1 MAVSARE
8 QRDPPKRPGLRRW
21 WRTLGARLDGLL
33 NDGDRWKA
41 KGLRSFVPA
50 AIFGWFGVAW
60 VDLRIL
66 AVAGALAIGGFWHA
80 RRRLGREELT
90 DDDGDLL

>member
-21 WRTLGARLDGLL
+21 WRTLGERLDGLL